1 MNLNDFFFGVYPYI
15 AGTVFLVVSLV
26 RFDRDQYLW
35 RSESSQ
41 MLRTG
46 TLRWGSNLFHVGIIG
61 LFFGHFFGLLTPLA
75 LFEALGLQPHDKQII
90 AMVTGGS
97 LGLLILAGLT
107 LLILRRLW
115 EPRLMATTK
124 PMDWVTLFWLLATLL
139 LGLSTIIESSRHLD
153 GVEMLALM
161 SWAKHVVTFQGVAA
175 AAFIAQ
181 ASFIFK
187 LHIFFGLTLFLL
199 FPFTRLVHIWSGIA
213 SIAYLLRP
221 WQLVRTRRG

>member
-139 LGLSTIIESSRHLD
+139 LGLSTIIESSHHLD

-175 AAFIAQ
+175 AGFIAQ

>member
-1 MNLNDFFFGVYPYI
+1 MNLNDFLFGVYPYI

-175 AAFIAQ
+175 AGFIAQ

-199 FPFTRLVHIWSGIA
+199 FPLTRLVHIWSGIA

>member
-1 MNLNDFFFGVYPYI
+1 MNLNDFLFGVYPYI

-107 LLILRRLW
+107 LLILRRLR

-139 LGLSTIIESSRHLD
+139 LGLSTIIESSHHLD

-175 AAFIAQ
+175 AGFIAQ